1 MLSGKIMHCEEPK
14 SRGPAA
20 SKLLTHFSK
29 PEPNGH
35 TRPRNFILTGRKAPD
50 AVELCAPWG
59 SSQNVRF
66 CIYQRQHPTSLLSST
81 ERGLSSN
88 ANRLIF
94 KGVRGG
100 PPPPPQGTAWDL
112 CSASFREGSKT
123 GEILLCSEPV
133 NQAPLR
139 PSWRSL
145 SAWPLSLPW
154 GGWGG
159 RGGPRPPADRCFS
172 SHKSPT
178 PRSPSHVWLTE
189 EWSRAAG
196 LRLERSL
203 F

>member
-1 MLSGKIMHCEEPK
+1 MLSGKMMHCEEPK

-29 PEPNGH
+29 PEPNRH
-35 TRPRNFILTGRKAPD
+35 IRPRNFILTGRKAPD

-100 PPPPPQGTAWDL
+100 PPPSSRLSMGSVFGLFQRGKQNGRDPALFG
-112 CSASFREGSKT
+112 ASESGSSKAQLKVF
-123 GEILLCSEPV
+123 ECLASLS
-133 NQAPLR
+133 PLR
-139 PSWRSL
+139 RM
-145 SAWPLSLPW
+145 
-154 GGWGG
+154 
-159 RGGPRPPADRCFS
+159 RREGGPRPPADRCFS